1 MSNESKLSKKQG
13 VLILLTRLSG
23 NERGADTTKFVA
35 AVSKITKSHPS
46 TILQSI
52 KEQRGQVHLRRG
64 RIYVDPDALLTST
77 TSKISPSID
86 TQTGS
91 GLRKG
96 KIPGWK
102 WPGRK
107 P

>member
-1 MSNESKLSKKQG
+1 MSNESKLSKKQE
-13 VLILLTRLSG
+13 VLTFLSRLSG
-23 NERGADTTKFVA
+23 NKRGADRTKFVA
-35 AVSKITKSHPS
+35 AVSRITNTHPS

-64 RIYVDPDALLTST
+64 RIFVDPDALLTGT
-77 TSKISPSID
+77 TSKIAPPID